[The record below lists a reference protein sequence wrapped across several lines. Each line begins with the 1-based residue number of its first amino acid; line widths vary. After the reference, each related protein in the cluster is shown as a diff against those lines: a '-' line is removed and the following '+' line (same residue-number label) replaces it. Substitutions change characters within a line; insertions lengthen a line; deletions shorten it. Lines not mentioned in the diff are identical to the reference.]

1 MDVFKKDIENK
12 IQPENKIIWG
22 RDISDTRNVMLIQ
35 EKVKRVVTKDIR
47 NLHGVFLQIH
57 HKYWYCLFCRQH
69 LNWRNLNE
77 IYSQTWFLIA
87 SYQESTLQVTNTEFS
102 KERGEKHIEREQSRK
117 SKRNLNQRGKAY
129 ENENLKKE

>member
-22 RDISDTRNVMLIQ
+22 REISDTRNVMLIQ

-57 HKYWYCLFCRQH
+57 HKY
-69 LNWRNLNE
+69 
-77 IYSQTWFLIA
+77 
-87 SYQESTLQVTNTEFS
+87 
-102 KERGEKHIEREQSRK
+102 
-117 SKRNLNQRGKAY
+117 
-129 ENENLKKE
+129 